1 MTFQQHIDAL
11 QSALAQ
17 TRTDFG
23 GPATCS
29 VAAEDLRVA
38 LHLIG
43 QAALIPYAASAE
55 PIRQDHL
62 SVAWEIRSPAMPAFV
77 ELTPLIA
84 RAQEAWQLGF
94 EVHDL
99 VRRVAAPV
107 AAQTAARAEE

>member
-1 MTFQQHIDAL
+1 MASAPASTAWAMSASRVKPQILTRVRMGATDAL

-43 QAALIPYAASAE
+43 QAALIPYAASAYMD
-55 PIRQDHL
+55 RY
-62 SVAWEIRSPAMPAFV
+62 APACS
-77 ELTPLIA
+77 
-84 RAQEAWQLGF
+84 
-94 EVHDL
+94 
-99 VRRVAAPV
+99 
-107 AAQTAARAEE
+107 

>member
-1 MTFQQHIDAL
+1 
-11 QSALAQ
+11 
-17 TRTDFG
+17 
-23 GPATCS
+23 
-29 VAAEDLRVA
+29 
-38 LHLIG
+38 
-43 QAALIPYAASAE
+43 
-55 PIRQDHL
+55 
-62 SVAWEIRSPAMPAFV
+62 MPAFV